1 MKPIIDRDEKG
12 NTTHSRW
19 GDGTERWFDSAGNLT
34 HSRWGNGTERWYDAA
49 GRVTHTRFVD
59 GTERW
64 FDYDADGN
72 TTPIAGAT
80 APTGIRKATT
90 KRRTNDTVR

>member
-1 MKPIIDRDEKG
+1 MKPIIERDEKG
-12 NTTHSRW
+12 HITHSRF
-19 GDGTERWFDSAGNLT
+19 GDGTERWFDGDGHVT
-34 HSRWGNGTERWYDAA
+34 HSRFGDGAECWY
-49 GRVTHTRFVD
+49 
-59 GTERW
+59 
-64 FDYDADGN
+64 DYDADGHVTHERWSDGTEFWFDADGD

>member
-1 MKPIIDRDEKG
+1 MNPIFDRDEKG
-12 NTTHSRW
+12 RVTHSRF
-19 GDGTERWFDSAGNLT
+19 GDGTEC
-34 HSRWGNGTERWYDAA
+34 WYDYDAD
-49 GRVTHTRFVD
+49 GRMTHYRWSD

-80 APTGIRKATT
+80 APTGIRKTTT